1 MQVIYDLHDRGC
13 YINFRRLLKLNN
25 GAVEEPKTG
34 MALDEDADLHSTVY
48 TVSKTFKPPKVRI
61 VVTYFIKFFK
71 ASLSDCV

>member
-1 MQVIYDLHDRGC
+1 
-13 YINFRRLLKLNN
+13 
-25 GAVEEPKTG
+25 

-61 VVTYFIKFFK
+61 VVTYFSKFFK